1 MLCFAIWFS
10 LQKVSLILEVFS
22 NCELFTPFIR
32 LSHTERANLFFSGI
46 LLWGKNKRKSRYKRG
61 ILVHFE
67 NNLDFWGHSWILPSF
82 QVNLEINLDFK
93 KTVFAHFQINLDFR
107 ATIIFHRWI
116 TFTISLSWVLKT
128 VRISSSRMILFNDS
142 LVAPSRC
149 WLFCEDFQRS
159 ILYFLAKK
167 SWCALV
173 SSSVKAVSL

>member
-22 NCELFTPFIR
+22 NIELFTPFIR
-32 LSHTERANLFFSGI
+32 LYHTERANLFFSGI

-61 ILVHFE
+61 ILAHFE
-67 NNLDFWGHSWILPSF
+67 NNLDFWGNSWILPSF

-116 TFTISLSWVLKT
+116 TFTISHSWVLKT

-142 LVAPSRC
+142 LVAPSGC